1 MTEKCRAYQ
10 RIDAGVRWTCRHIEK
25 CVDTVHNRLH
35 AASIPYQC
43 MTHCSQIYGGLKVGS
58 GIVLAVPCMTRLHW
72 MIRQSLTY
80 GRARPDEQQIRELGD
95 FLIWRHKEQC
105 TDAGSLGAR
114 TGVMPVSSST
124 LAPHVQVP
132 PES

>member
-1 MTEKCRAYQ
+1 M
-10 RIDAGVRWTCRHIEK
+10 VRQ
-25 CVDTVHNRLH
+25 N
-35 AASIPYQC
+35 
-43 MTHCSQIYGGLKVGS
+43 
-58 GIVLAVPCMTRLHW
+58 
-72 MIRQSLTY
+72 LTY

-95 FLIWRHKEQC
+95 FFDLEALSLKEQC
-105 TDAGSLGAR
+105 TIAGSPGAR